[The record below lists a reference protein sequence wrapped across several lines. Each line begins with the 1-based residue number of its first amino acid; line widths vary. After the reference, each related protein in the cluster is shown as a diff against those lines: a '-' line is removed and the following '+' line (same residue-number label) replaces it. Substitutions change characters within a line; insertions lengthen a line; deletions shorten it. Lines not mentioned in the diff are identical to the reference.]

1 MDWKPLYD
9 KMLVRRDPPET
20 EYAPG
25 LVVADAHKQ
34 QQNVGVV
41 VEVGAGR
48 WVDGILLP
56 MTVTPG
62 MRVIFSKFAGHELA
76 GARDMVILREDE
88 ILAYGV
94 PDKVVEQPT
103 EARPS

>member
-9 KMLVRRDPPET
+9 KMIVRRDPPEA

-34 QQNVGVV
+34 QQNVGTV

-48 WVDGILLP
+48 WIDGILLP
-56 MTVTPG
+56 MTIQPG
-62 MRVIFSKFAGHELA
+62 HRVLFSKFAGHELL
-76 GARDMVILREDE
+76 GGDRDLIVLREDE
-88 ILAYGV
+88 ILAYAK
-94 PDKVVEQPT
+94 P
-103 EARPS
+103 EAKLAAA